1 MTDTRVPLNPA
12 IEAFG
17 LPATITPPGV
27 GQTPI
32 STSGFWVSAMSEEAP
47 VGSEYRR
54 RDPRRIFVLPL
65 SSDVPEQDRGA
76 ILAAPEVDGGVTK
89 TWQVV
94 GLGQTV
100 EPDCQR
106 LIVTPTT

>member
-32 STSGFWVSAMSEEAP
+32 STSGFWVSPLSEDAP
-47 VGSEYRR
+47 IGTEFHR
-54 RDPRRIFVLPL
+54 RDPRRVFVMPL
-65 SSDVPEQDRGA
+65 SAQVPEQDRGA
-76 ILAAPEVDGGVTK
+76 VLAAAEYLGGVTK
-89 TWQVV
+89 NWQVV
-94 GLGQTV
+94 GLGQVV

-106 LIVTPTT
+106 LIVKPA